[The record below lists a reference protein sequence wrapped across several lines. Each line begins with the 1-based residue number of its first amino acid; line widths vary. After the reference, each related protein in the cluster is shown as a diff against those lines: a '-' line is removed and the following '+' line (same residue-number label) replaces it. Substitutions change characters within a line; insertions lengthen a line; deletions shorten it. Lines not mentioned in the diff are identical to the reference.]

1 MLYSNNL
8 VEVMTRLSM
17 QAFNMDRAALAATIL
32 AKQLEAQPPLGFP
45 QLAQDALEQSPA
57 QPAAHPN
64 SPDRSDAKAVSSKEA
79 AGVYDGPD
87 GLPAEISTELMWQ
100 SDSMPHLALEPAV
113 EQSPERQ
120 APQMQ
125 QSQLESHSQTEPQSE
140 SQSQLET
147 ALEQLEHVYQS
158 NPQIQLQ
165 LRSKSPVKQGMVPT
179 AQLPLGNSNKLSSEG
194 ELLDPSGHKMHEQ
207 HHLPRLA
214 CDSPEGY
221 RDTLAGSWA
230 AEVPFSLQQQHAE
243 STMPVRDPAMTDPS
257 LELPESDSQDQLSV
271 DQESS
276 GSIQQ
281 HDSAENLCAQEE
293 QCAQMAPAEHQATGR
308 STLVGSPQDLAPPAL
323 HVPSSITGTL
333 NEAATGHA
341 AHFHGRKPASQAG
354 AGVRSWSTQQ
364 LRLEDS
370 SEAVAA
376 GAKTVAGQGTDK
388 HGCAVPAVVS
398 DQDEDVLAQHVPK
411 QPATVRNARPGKY
424 LAEQGENVF
433 RPFCMHQWSYA

>member
-1 MLYSNNL
+1 
-8 VEVMTRLSM
+8 
-17 QAFNMDRAALAATIL
+17 MDRAALAATIL

-45 QLAQDALEQSPA
+45 QFAQDALEQSPA

-64 SPDRSDAKAVSSKEA
+64 NPDRSDAKAVSSNKVA
-79 AGVYDGPD
+79 DVYDGPD

-100 SDSMPHLALEPAV
+100 PDSMPHLAYEPAV

-125 QSQLESHSQTEPQSE
+125 QSQLESHSETEPQSE

-158 NPQIQLQ
+158 NPQIQSL

-194 ELLDPSGHKMHEQ
+194 ELLGPSGHKMHEQ

-214 CDSPEGY
+214 CDSPGGY

-230 AEVPFSLQQQHAE
+230 AAVPFSLQQQHAE
-243 STMPVRDPAMTDPS
+243 SIMPVMDVQAMTDPS

-271 DQESS
+271 DQD
-276 GSIQQ
+276 SIQQ
-281 HDSAENLCAQEE
+281 HDSAENFCAQEE
-293 QCAQMAPAEHQATGR
+293 QCAQMGPAEHQATGR
-308 STLVGSPQDLAPPAL
+308 STVVGFPQDLAPPAL

-341 AHFHGRKPASQAG
+341 AHFHGKKPASQAG
-354 AGVRSWSTQQ
+354 VGVSSRSTQQ
-364 LRLEDS
+364 LRFEDS
-370 SEAVAA
+370 SEAVTA
-376 GAKTVAGQGTDK
+376 GARTVAVQGTDK

-398 DQDEDVLAQHVPK
+398 DQDEDALAQHVPK

-433 RPFCMHQWSYA
+433 WPFCMQQWSYA